1 MADPL
6 LTVFAEIR
14 ANPGKEEAVREV
26 LKGLIEPTRK
36 EEGCVQYILHV
47 DNDNPSHFVFYE
59 TWRSMAHLQAH
70 IATPHMQAFMAR
82 SGELQAEPSRVVFAT
97 RVS

>member
-26 LKGLIEPTRK
+26 LKGLVEPTRK
-36 EEGCVQYILHV
+36 EEGCVQYVLHV
-47 DNDNPSHFVFYE
+47 DNDDPGHFVFYE
-59 TWRSMAHLQAH
+59 NWTSMAHLQAH
-70 IATPHMQAFMAR
+70 IATPHMQAFLAR
-82 SGELQAEPSRVVFAT
+82 SAELLAEPLRVVFTT